1 MKSFRY
7 VLSAPLQAPEV
18 VSLTTTSTSVHLKA
32 KPPFFVSGPLVGFKL
47 TVSRTKAESD
57 VRIREIISHGN
68 RTISEVITMLQP
80 DAEYEVRLATI
91 NRYGVGPELTKIVR
105 TRSQNLG
112 AFLQQPSKRWKGFS
126 YMCVCIES
134 NQSKCGTWWRIGWG
148 DYFQPEGR
156 GFDSRFSRHVGTLG
170 KFFTCSCLCSS
181 AWNSDTVSVL

>member
-112 AFLQQPSKRWKGFS
+112 AFLQ
-126 YMCVCIES
+126 
-134 NQSKCGTWWRIGWG
+134 
-148 DYFQPEGR
+148 
-156 GFDSRFSRHVGTLG
+156 
-170 KFFTCSCLCSS
+170 
-181 AWNSDTVSVL
+181 